1 MINLLLFLYIYNAG
15 MLKSAFVYFYPIK
28 RLASQ
33 ERRQVRLEK
42 RWSQHQTE
50 LHNIQKTKMRRNHST
65 WLTAKTVSKCFFF
78 LPFYPNIKIKIFIC
92 SPYTFSVEL
101 VGRSYQN
108 FNQIHRP
115 INFQYHSVYQSGDIT
130 RRNLILISLGA

>member
-33 ERRQVRLEK
+33 ESRQVRLEK
-42 RWSQHQTE
+42 RWSQYQTE
-50 LHNIQKTKMRRNHST
+50 LHNIQNTKMRRNHST

-78 LPFYPNIKIKIFIC
+78 TVYPNIKIKIFIC
-92 SPYTFSVEL
+92 SPYTFPKEL

-108 FNQIHRP
+108 FNQIHHA
-115 INFQYHSVYQSGDIT
+115 INSRYHSVYQGGDIT
-130 RRNLILISLGA
+130 KRNLILISLGA